1 MRNAMLLSS
10 LLMLV
15 LGSSGCAEPR
25 MVSADPTEVKKN
37 DFKHPFGGKC
47 EDAKYQ
53 LDKTVEGGQLSDLRE
68 LKRNIE
74 LYCVWRR
81 N

>member
-1 MRNAMLLSS
+1 MRCTKLLVSF
-10 LLMLV
+10 LV
-15 LGSSGCAEPR
+15 LGLSACAQQN
-25 MVSADPTEVKKN
+25 VDPIASTELEKSVAN
-37 DFKHPFGGKC
+37 QPFAEKC

-53 LDKTVEGGQLSDLRE
+53 LDKSVEEGQLSGLRE

>member
-1 MRNAMLLSS
+1 MRNMLLTSI
-10 LLMLV
+10 LV
-15 LGSSGCAEPR
+15 LGLSACAQQKVMVTDPSGLG
-25 MVSADPTEVKKN
+25 KN
-37 DFKHPFGGKC
+37 DTQYVLGEKC

-53 LDKTVEGGQLSDLRE
+53 LDKTVEEGQLSDLRE

>member
-1 MRNAMLLSS
+1 MCNKKLLVS
-10 LLMLV
+10 LLVVFL
-15 LGSSGCAEPR
+15 SACAQPR
-25 MVSADPTEVKKN
+25 VGLSDPTELKKN
-37 DFKHPFGGKC
+37 SAKQAFGEKC

-53 LDKTVEGGQLSDLRE
+53 LEKSVEEGQTSELRE

-74 LYCVWRR
+74 LHCVWRR

>member
-1 MRNAMLLSS
+1 MRIPLLFISIIVLS
-10 LLMLV
+10 LTA
-15 LGSSGCAEPR
+15 CAESK
-25 MVSADPTEVKKN
+25 VANADPGENSGQRDKPPGK
-37 DFKHPFGGKC
+37 KC

-53 LDKTVEGGQLSDLRE
+53 LDKAVEEGQLSDLRE